1 MYLLPKPKTIKEQDG
16 QMLLCHSTHIVMTK
30 EVAETE
36 MHAAKRLQE
45 AIRQE
50 TGLILPFSVGE
61 VREGDLSLG
70 IAKTLPEQTYEI
82 TIDEKGGQISGG
94 DGAGVLYGVETFCQ
108 IVQQCGGILPCV
120 QIQDAPDMPN
130 RGYYFDQTRG
140 RVLKLEELK
149 KIADRMCRYKLNQLQ
164 LYVEHTY
171 LFRDFSEMWRDQTPL
186 TAEEIRELDSYCR
199 ERHIELVPSLASFGH
214 LCTLLSTKTYG
225 DLCEMEDS
233 WKEPFSFWN
242 RMRYHT
248 INVSDERSLPL
259 IKKMIAEYMQLFS
272 SNKFNICAD
281 ETFCLGKYKSKKH
294 AEERGVHRL
303 YIDYVKELAQF
314 LVENGKIPM
323 FWGDIIWNS
332 PELMKELPESM
343 ICLNW
348 GYAPEQREDETRAI
362 AQTGAV
368 QYLCPGVCGWN
379 QWANL
384 IENSYKNITRMCGYA
399 AKYQGIGVLN
409 TDWGDFGHINDPAF
423 SVPGMIYGA
432 VFSWNGEE
440 IPFAELN
447 RMISRIEYGDT
458 TGNYVSHL
466 AEICGQSVFQWREAV
481 MYYENRCLKH
491 ELEDGEDLFRG
502 VDQAGVDAAAD
513 ALRDVYKKLLEST
526 QAMPE
531 TKKQMQLLSV
541 TLQGIG
547 IWNAVGLLTE
557 SMEKT
562 GSFDMQKGLELAEK
576 LECWFMAYKE
586 NWRAT
591 SKEGDLHHIAEIVF
605 WYADWMRRK

>member
-1 MYLLPKPKTIKEQDG
+1 M
-16 QMLLCHSTHIVMTK
+16 
-30 EVAETE
+30 
-36 MHAAKRLQE
+36 
-45 AIRQE
+45 
-50 TGLILPFSVGE
+50 
-61 VREGDLSLG
+61 
-70 IAKTLPEQTYEI
+70 
-82 TIDEKGGQISGG
+82 
-94 DGAGVLYGVETFCQ
+94 
-108 IVQQCGGILPCV
+108 
-120 QIQDAPDMPN
+120 
-130 RGYYFDQTRG
+130 
-140 RVLKLEELK
+140 
-149 KIADRMCRYKLNQLQ
+149 
-164 LYVEHTY
+164 
-171 LFRDFSEMWRDQTPL
+171 FRDFSEMWRDQTPL
-186 TAEEIRELDSYCR
+186 TAEEILELDSYCR

-281 ETFCLGKYKSKKH
+281 ETFCLGKYKSKKL

-399 AKYQGIGVLN
+399 AKYHGIGVLN
-409 TDWGDFGHINDPAF
+409 TDWGDFGHVNDPAF

-432 VFSWNGEE
+432 VFSWNGEK

-491 ELEDGEDLFRG
+491 ELEEGEDLFRG

-513 ALRDVYKKLLEST
+513 ALRDIYKKLLEST

>member
-1 MYLLPKPKTIKEQDG
+1 
-16 QMLLCHSTHIVMTK
+16 
-30 EVAETE
+30 
-36 MHAAKRLQE
+36 
-45 AIRQE
+45 
-50 TGLILPFSVGE
+50 
-61 VREGDLSLG
+61 
-70 IAKTLPEQTYEI
+70 
-82 TIDEKGGQISGG
+82 
-94 DGAGVLYGVETFCQ
+94 
-108 IVQQCGGILPCV
+108 
-120 QIQDAPDMPN
+120 
-130 RGYYFDQTRG
+130 
-140 RVLKLEELK
+140 
-149 KIADRMCRYKLNQLQ
+149 
-164 LYVEHTY
+164 
-171 LFRDFSEMWRDQTPL
+171 
-186 TAEEIRELDSYCR
+186 
-199 ERHIELVPSLASFGH
+199 
-214 LCTLLSTKTYG
+214 
-225 DLCEMEDS
+225 
-233 WKEPFSFWN
+233 
-242 RMRYHT
+242 
-248 INVSDERSLPL
+248 
-259 IKKMIAEYMQLFS
+259 
-272 SNKFNICAD
+272 
-281 ETFCLGKYKSKKH
+281 
-294 AEERGVHRL
+294 
-303 YIDYVKELAQF
+303 
-314 LVENGKIPM
+314 
-323 FWGDIIWNS
+323 
-332 PELMKELPESM
+332 
-343 ICLNW
+343 
-348 GYAPEQREDETRAI
+348 
-362 AQTGAV
+362 
-368 QYLCPGVCGWN
+368 
-379 QWANL
+379 
-384 IENSYKNITRMCGYA
+384 MCGYA

-557 SMEKT
+557 SREKT

>member
-1 MYLLPKPKTIKEQDG
+1 MQY
-16 QMLLCHSTHIVMTK
+16 
-30 EVAETE
+30 E
-36 MHAAKRLQE
+36 MGYGVPGRK
-45 AIRQE
+45 E
-50 TGLILPFSVGE
+50 TGAIVLGLDETLKSQQYILQVTE
-61 VREGDLSLG
+61 EN
-70 IAKTLPEQTYEI
+70 I
-82 TIDEKGGQISGG
+82 TIQGG
-94 DGAGVLYGVETFCQ
+94 DGAGVLYGVQTLCQ
-108 IVQQCGGILPCV
+108 MIHEYGALLPAV
-120 QIQDAPDMPN
+120 RIEDEPDLPV
-130 RGYYFDQTRG
+130 RGYYLDETRG
-140 RVLKLEELK
+140 RVLTLSYLK
-149 KIADRMCRYKLNQLQ
+149 QVADRMAYYKLNQLQ

-171 LFRDFSEMWRDQTPL
+171 LFSGLSEMWRDETPL
-186 TAEEIRELDSYCR
+186 TAEEIRELDAYCAKL
-199 ERHIELVPSLASFGH
+199 HIELVPSIATFGH
-214 LCTLLSTKTYG
+214 LYMLLSTKSYG
-225 DLCEMEDS
+225 DLCEFPDS

-281 ETFCLGKYKSKKH
+281 ETFCLGKYKSKKL

-399 AKYQGIGVLN
+399 AKYHGIGVLN
-409 TDWGDFGHINDPAF
+409 TDWGDFGHVNDPAF

-432 VFSWNGEE
+432 VFSWNGEK

-491 ELEDGEDLFRG
+491 ELEEGEDLFRG

-513 ALRDVYKKLLEST
+513 ALRDIYKKLLEST